1 MIKFN
6 INISYPKNIITTKK
20 WRLFYSQSLLTK
32 NCYRCIL
39 WIGDQ
44 FPIDMSDFK
53 CQKWP
58 DKSFTKSV
66 QLLEK
71 NQKHIFQ
78 RQRLHPNYQNQTLG
92 TRGF

>member
-6 INISYPKNIITTKK
+6 INISYPKNIIATKK
-20 WRLFYSQSLLTK
+20 NDDFFIVKVYLQK

-78 RQRLHPNYQNQTLG
+78 RQRLHPN
-92 TRGF
+92 